1 MNEQSNMPVMS
12 ATPEPFYQVW
22 IKALTRPSEQ
32 TYAELAASP
41 NAKANT
47 AYLWYF
53 VAALVQFFFV
63 SLVQG
68 AVMKRTLEQMGG
80 GQYGQ
85 FNSGGGIAGTLIT
98 AVCGAPVLAVIGV
111 LFFALG
117 TAIVQWIAKMFG
129 GRGNFTQLAYVLSAI
144 LSPFLLLSS
153 VLTLLSAIP
162 FVGLCFSLVSMLAG
176 LYVLVLEIMAVKGV
190 NQFGWGAA
198 IGSLFIPGLVVG
210 FVCGCLVIGSLMALG
225 PIIGNVFSGIN
236 QSLQGV
242 P

>member
-1 MNEQSNMPVMS
+1 
-12 ATPEPFYQVW
+12 
-22 IKALTRPSEQ
+22 
-32 TYAELAASP
+32 
-41 NAKANT
+41 
-47 AYLWYF
+47 
-53 VAALVQFFFV
+53 
-63 SLVQG
+63 
-68 AVMKRTLEQMGG
+68 
-80 GQYGQ
+80 
-85 FNSGGGIAGTLIT
+85 
-98 AVCGAPVLAVIGV
+98 
-111 LFFALG
+111 
-117 TAIVQWIAKMFG
+117 MFG

>member
-1 MNEQSNMPVMS
+1 
-12 ATPEPFYQVW
+12 
-22 IKALTRPSEQ
+22 
-32 TYAELAASP
+32 
-41 NAKANT
+41 
-47 AYLWYF
+47 
-53 VAALVQFFFV
+53 
-63 SLVQG
+63 
-68 AVMKRTLEQMGG
+68 MKRTLEQMGG